1 MSVIDLVG
9 KDAEIGTIREHL
21 ELASFSVR
29 LFPTEG
35 SFLAMATHLPPTL
48 VLMDTSG
55 ADDAGFQLLRRI
67 RANSNL
73 AGMPVVLM
81 SQTAKEEHRI
91 AALELGAT
99 AFIVKPI
106 SPRELIV
113 RIEAVLRSV
122 ARANSLRPTCS
133 YDGRTSSEF
142 EIDNVAMTV
151 SIRGKTI
158 ETTTLEFRLVEY
170 LARHHGR
177 VFTRDELL
185 DAVWG
190 EARFVTPRSVDACVR
205 RVRKKLEPNRESP
218 TYLKAIRGVGYRLDI
233 ERRYGG
239 VSGQPPLGAM
249 GATVLREMS

>member
-1 MSVIDLVG
+1 MNVIDLVG

-21 ELASFSVR
+21 EMANFLVR
-29 LFPTEG
+29 HFPTE
-35 SFLAMATHLPPTL
+35 SSVLAMAAHLPPAL

-55 ADDAGFQLLRRI
+55 GDDTGYQLLRGI
-67 RANSNL
+67 RSNSNL
-73 AGMPVVLM
+73 ARIPVVFI
-81 SQTAKEEHRI
+81 SKTAKEEHRV

-122 ARANSLRPTCS
+122 ARASSVRPILS
-133 YDGRTSSEF
+133 YYDQKPSEL

-151 SIRGKTI
+151 SIRGKTV

-190 EARFVTPRSVDACVR
+190 ETRFVTPRSVDACVR

-218 TYLKAIRGVGYRLDI
+218 TYLKAVRGVGYRLDI
-233 ERRYGG
+233 ERPYG
-239 VSGQPPLGAM
+239 SGPGQFPVAPMSMNGAP
-249 GATVLREMS
+249 GMS